1 MTLYSYDIQLMTPYS
16 SARTAVNLT
25 KGDRSQTQSS
35 CCKIPRAHQLL
46 SILAD
51 EKENKTN
58 NLTQFSPI
66 VWLEWSEGS
75 QTIDCWKTQN
85 STVVIKT
92 GCNWLKEQIQQ
103 STRFSVLC
111 QNLFFFFFEKRAFW
125 LITVPAVNSFL
136 WYVEHHEFW
145 LVQFVSLST

>member
-1 MTLYSYDIQLMTPYS
+1 MTLYSYVIQLMTPNS

-25 KGDRSQTQSS
+25 KGDRSQTQIS

-46 SILAD
+46 TILAE
-51 EKENKTN
+51 EKESKTN
-58 NLTQFSPI
+58 NLTQFSRM

-75 QTIDCWKTQN
+75 NNWLFKN
-85 STVVIKT
+85 SEFHCGHK
-92 GCNWLKEQIQQ
+92 NRMQWLKEQIQQ

>member
-1 MTLYSYDIQLMTPYS
+1 MTPYS

-66 VWLEWSEGS
+66 VDWNDRKGH
-75 QTIDCWKTQN
+75 K
-85 STVVIKT
+85 
-92 GCNWLKEQIQQ
+92 Q
-103 STRFSVLC
+103 SIV
-111 QNLFFFFFEKRAFW
+111 EKLRIP
-125 LITVPAVNSFL
+125 L
-136 WYVEHHEFW
+136 
-145 LVQFVSLST
+145 

>member
-1 MTLYSYDIQLMTPYS
+1 MTLYSYVIQLMTPNS

-25 KGDRSQTQSS
+25 KGDRSQTQIS

-46 SILAD
+46 TILAE
-51 EKENKTN
+51 EKESKTN
-58 NLTQFSPI
+58 NLTQFSRM

-75 QTIDCWKTQN
+75 NNWLFKN
-85 STVVIKT
+85 SEFHCSHK
-92 GCNWLKEQIQQ
+92 NRMQWLKEQIQQ

-111 QNLFFFFFEKRAFW
+111 QNLFFFFLKKRAFW

-136 WYVEHHEFW
+136 RYVEHHEFW
-145 LVQFVSLST
+145 LVQFINLST